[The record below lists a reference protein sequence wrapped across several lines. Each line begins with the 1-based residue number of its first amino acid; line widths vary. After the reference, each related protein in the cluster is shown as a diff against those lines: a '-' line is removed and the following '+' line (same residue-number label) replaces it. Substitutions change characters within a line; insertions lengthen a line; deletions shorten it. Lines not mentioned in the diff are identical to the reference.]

1 MATYPIYNKET
12 GEYDGDRLGY
22 QGVSPEEQALLAQ
35 FGNFQ
40 GGYGDA
46 AGASQAALQ
55 SPGAWSTIQ
64 GMLPKL
70 SQFMMGGGQAAD
82 DYQKAGMQATRKAG
96 IEGMNMLR
104 GQQGQAGGLG
114 STIAGLS
121 DASMLSNSLSQA
133 NQVRANASGM
143 RESNIQNRMA
153 LGMQGLGNIGGM
165 VSDERNQNI
174 MGTQGFAGQQLA
186 ADQMKQQ
193 QMLTQLGMMGQQRM
207 EPYNAMMDQ
216 WGAVSGIPRSPSG
229 VDMFLGGLGEAAKA
243 YGTMGMSG
251 MGGGAGGGGYL
262 GGGNYGYK

>member
-1 MATYPIYNKET
+1 MATYPIYNEKT
-12 GEYDGDRLGY
+12 GKYEGDRLGY
-22 QGVSPEEQALLAQ
+22 QGVSDKEKALLEQ
-35 FGNFQ
+35 YGNFQ

-46 AGASQAALQ
+46 ANAAQAALNT
-55 SPGAWSTIQ
+55 PGAWSTIQ

-70 SQFMMGGGQAAD
+70 SQFMMGGGRAAD

-121 DASMLSNSLSQA
+121 DASLLSNSLSQA
-133 NQVRANASGM
+133 NQVRANASQM
-143 RESNIQNRMA
+143 RESNIQNRMS

-186 ADQMKQQ
+186 SDQVRQQ
-193 QMLTQLGMMGQQRM
+193 QMLTQLGLMGQQRM
-207 EPYNAMMDQ
+207 EPYNAMLDQ

-229 VDMFLGGLGEAAKA
+229 WDMALGGAAA
-243 YGTMGMSG
+243 V
-251 MGGGAGGGGYL
+251 APFFL
-262 GGGNYGYK
+262 